1 MQNPS
6 RFHRFGWLLGLSL
19 LAASLASASSP
30 SPKPQA
36 TPKPDAAEK
45 LVSDLTG
52 WLKLDSAQQAKTR
65 VFARDLIARN
75 EAIMERWQKTKKTHP
90 EELYASRGQFQ
101 QELLTILTPEQKKIL
116 ADTATRL
123 AAKGRP
129 VPTRIP
135 APTRPPS

>member
-1 MQNPS
+1 MRNPS
-6 RFHRFGWLLGLSL
+6 RFYRFGWLLGLIL
-19 LAASLASASSP
+19 LAASPASASSP
-30 SPKPQA
+30 SPTPQA

-52 WLKLDSAQQAKTR
+52 WLKLDSSQQAKTR

-75 EAIMERWQKTKKTHP
+75 EAIMERWQKTKKTRP
-90 EELYASRGQFQ
+90 EELNASRGQFQ
-101 QELLTILTPEQKKIL
+101 QELLSILTPEQKKIF
-116 ADTATRL
+116 ANTATQIM
-123 AAKGRP
+123 AKGRP

>member
-1 MQNPS
+1 MRNPS

-19 LAASLASASSP
+19 LAASLASASS

-65 VFARDLIARN
+65 AFARDMIARN
-75 EAIMERWQKTKKTHP
+75 DAIMERWQKTNKTHP
-90 EELYASRGQFQ
+90 EELNASRGQFQ
-101 QELLTILTPEQKKIL
+101 KELLSILTPEQKKL
-116 ADTATRL
+116 YADTATRVV
-123 AAKGRP
+123 AKGRA

-135 APTRPPS
+135 VPTRPPS